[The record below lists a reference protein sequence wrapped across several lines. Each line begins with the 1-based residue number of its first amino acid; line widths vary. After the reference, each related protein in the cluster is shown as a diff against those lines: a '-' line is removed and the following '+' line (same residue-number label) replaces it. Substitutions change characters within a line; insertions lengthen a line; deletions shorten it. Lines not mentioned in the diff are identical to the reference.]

1 MRERERERER
11 EMSDGYLIIIII
23 KGSTQPNPRGSSW
36 PHGLDNYF
44 LINNNN
50 NKLSIRT
57 SPLQIRA
64 NL

>member
-1 MRERERERER
+1 
-11 EMSDGYLIIIII
+11 MSDGYLIIIII

-36 PHGLDNYF
+36 THGLDNYF